1 MRKVAF
7 FLWLVLVGYLFWT
20 SGLGQAALVVVLVA
34 VPTLVLAVTYPV
46 WRETGAPLREL
57 VAFWL
62 TASFLGVFPVFVKV
76 FLMLHGGL
84 LATGELAGGL
94 AGLAYFLVTLL
105 RSAGRPLRTYL
116 GGRATPLVPAVT
128 GGPSAAG
135 LVAGLEEVAA
145 RAHVR
150 IAGVYAVP
158 RQALIRGPVE
168 FAGLGTTNLYVAE
181 EARQTLT
188 PPEAAFLVGTEL
200 WHLRHKDLWWNLAV
214 YYSWL
219 VFVGF
224 HGLWGWSTVAV
235 AGGMMFSVLWPV
247 ASRLKRLA
255 ADRYA
260 VRLTQDPRAALQALV
275 KLPAV
280 WPKSSLS
287 RGGPGRTSWGALA
300 RTLFRY
306 EVPLGL
312 RVRSLRPGK
321 VFLLT
326 AEEDARAWSK
336 EGLRFACLQVLLLV
350 GIIGVL
356 LVPWFL
362 ERRGLVGESVRDVI
376 YLALG
381 GLLYIPCT
389 LYTLGII
396 YWTFLAPSEGA
407 PRRRLPGWAVVLTA
421 AAFALALAGT
431 WALKL
436 NHPRLVE
443 AAMAASAGFLLAGL
457 VAGETEAVSRGPTSC
472 SAGTSPASPPTP
484 PGSQPQP

>member
-1 MRKVAF
+1 M
-7 FLWLVLVGYLFWT
+7 
-20 SGLGQAALVVVLVA
+20 
-34 VPTLVLAVTYPV
+34 
-46 WRETGAPLREL
+46 
-57 VAFWL
+57 
-62 TASFLGVFPVFVKV
+62 
-76 FLMLHGGL
+76 
-84 LATGELAGGL
+84 
-94 AGLAYFLVTLL
+94 
-105 RSAGRPLRTYL
+105 
-116 GGRATPLVPAVT
+116 
-128 GGPSAAG
+128 
-135 LVAGLEEVAA
+135 
-145 RAHVR
+145 
-150 IAGVYAVP
+150 
-158 RQALIRGPVE
+158 RGPVE

-224 HGLWGWSTVAV
+224 HRLWGWSTVAV

-336 EGLRFACLQVLLLV
+336 EGLRFAFLQVLLLV

-356 LVPWFL
+356 LVPWCL
-362 ERRGLVGESVRDVI
+362 ERRGVVGESVRDVI

-472 SAGTSPASPPTP
+472 SAGTLPAPPPTP